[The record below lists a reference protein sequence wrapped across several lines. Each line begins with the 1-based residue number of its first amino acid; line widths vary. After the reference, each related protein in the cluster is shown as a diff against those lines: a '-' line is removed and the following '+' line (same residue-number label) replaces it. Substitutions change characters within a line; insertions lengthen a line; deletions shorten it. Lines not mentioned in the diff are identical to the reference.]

1 MRVAHPILMGFRE
14 EPGTMIGWK
23 WKSRNGII
31 PGSLPSLEIG
41 AFSNQRFRLQVWV
54 VLIHDSLGY
63 LETQGRKTGPFFF
76 QISKCNEFWYCN
88 VLQQLYRTMWTF
100 IGAVSFLKRRCFLHL
115 VPSKQRSSNAFQLL
129 KSLFF
134 GLGPGLLLS
143 CLALTIHND
152 VDLKS

>member
-14 EPGTMIGWK
+14 EPGTMMGWK

-41 AFSNQRFRLQVWV
+41 AFSNQRIQATGMSSFDTWFTW
-54 VLIHDSLGY
+54 ILGNA
-63 LETQGRKTGPFFF
+63 GPENRTIFF
-76 QISKCNEFWYCN
+76 QISKCNVFWHCN
-88 VLQQLYRTMWTF
+88 VLQQFYRKMWMF

-115 VPSKQRSSNAFQLL
+115 VPSKQRSSNGFQLL
-129 KSLFF
+129 KSLF
-134 GLGPGLLLS
+134 LDLDPGLLS